1 LSAFGSFLAAVAEV
15 AVDENGE
22 VRVQRLTCAVDCG
35 LLVNPDTVVAQIQ
48 GGMIFG
54 LTATLYGAI
63 TLEGGRVQQA
73 NFNDYRMLRIDQT
86 PDIDV
91 HLVISDEAPG
101 GIGEPG
107 TAIVQPAVANAIY
120 AATGVH
126 LTRMP
131 IDRRLLATRPA

>member
-1 LSAFGSFLAAVAEV
+1 
-15 AVDENGE
+15 
-22 VRVQRLTCAVDCG
+22 
-35 LLVNPDTVVAQIQ
+35 VVAQIE

-73 NFNDYRMLRIDQT
+73 NFNDYRMLRIDQA
-86 PDIDV
+86 PAIDV
-91 HLVISDEAPG
+91 HLVNSGEAPG

-107 TAIVQPAVANAIY
+107 TVIVQPAVANAIY
-120 AATGVH
+120 AATGVQ

-131 IDRRLLATRPA
+131 VDRELLATSPT